1 MYNHSLIWEGTI
13 LPLYAL
19 NPVRRMHC
27 KIEIEY
33 EECKICHVKYA
44 QKYCIK

>member
-1 MYNHSLIWEGTI
+1 MCKHSLIWESTI
-13 LPLYAL
+13 LPLCAL
-19 NPVRRMHC
+19 SRIHC
-27 KIEIEY
+27 KIEIEQ